1 MKNKD
6 KTKEQLI
13 NELAGLRQ
21 RIAELEKINAK
32 CRRVEGSEGELLR
45 ELKSIFENIPFGI
58 VYLDSEFRIISS
70 NKFFDDF
77 AGFQEGEL
85 NGKLCYE
92 IVGEYSDDPTKK
104 GLKKICSFCK
114 KRECFKNKRPTIME
128 RPLGDT
134 IIRVTTIPE
143 LNEKGEIWRFMEI
156 VEDITERKKAEEA
169 LKKAKDELE
178 IRVKE
183 RTADLSSTVDLL
195 KKEITHRNKIE
206 RALQESEN
214 RYRTVIEDQTE
225 IICRFYPDG
234 TYTFVNDVYCR
245 FFGKAKEELIGRK
258 WFPDAYPE
266 DLEMIQATLST
277 MSPQNPVVVIEN
289 RVFSGDKVLRWM
301 QFVNRGFYDQD
312 GNLLEIQS
320 VGRDLTERKKAEEQV
335 KASLMEKEV
344 LLQEI
349 HHRVKNNMTINR
361 MFMSYGLNSP
371 KVALKTD
378 VEDVAFVVDTA
389 IPCGLIINELV
400 SNSLKHAFP
409 EDRDG
414 EIKVSL
420 RRNDKAEV
428 ELTVS
433 DNGVGMPEDVDFRKT
448 DSLGLNLVNALV
460 VQLQGEIK
468 LYREKG
474 TEFIITFK
482 RITV

>member
-349 HHRVKNNMTINR
+349 HHRVKNNMTVIISLLKLQADKVKDEHYREMLGDSMGRIKTMALIHEKLYKSKDLAKVDFNDYLKDMINR
-361 MFMSYGLNSP
+361 MFMSYGLNSRM
-371 KVALKTD
+371 
-378 VEDVAFVVDTA
+378 
-389 IPCGLIINELV
+389 
-400 SNSLKHAFP
+400 SLSGSTLLFP
-409 EDRDG
+409 
-414 EIKVSL
+414 
-420 RRNDKAEV
+420 
-428 ELTVS
+428 
-433 DNGVGMPEDVDFRKT
+433 VG
-448 DSLGLNLVNALV
+448 
-460 VQLQGEIK
+460 
-468 LYREKG
+468 
-474 TEFIITFK
+474 
-482 RITV
+482 